1 MRTTVS
7 LDPDVVAEIERLR
20 AEKGLGLSEALNAL
34 ARKGMTVKEPRKP
47 FVQRT
52 FPGELLVD
60 VTCTGEVLD
69 LLDRFDEADARSDR
83 QDS

>member
-20 AEKGLGLSEALNAL
+20 AEKGLGLSEVLNAL
-34 ARKGMTVKEPRKP
+34 ARKGMTVTEPRKP

-52 FPGELLVD
+52 ASFELLMD
-60 VTCTGEVLD
+60 ITNIGEVLD
-69 LLDRFDEADARSDR
+69 YLDQVEAEDR
-83 QDS
+83 